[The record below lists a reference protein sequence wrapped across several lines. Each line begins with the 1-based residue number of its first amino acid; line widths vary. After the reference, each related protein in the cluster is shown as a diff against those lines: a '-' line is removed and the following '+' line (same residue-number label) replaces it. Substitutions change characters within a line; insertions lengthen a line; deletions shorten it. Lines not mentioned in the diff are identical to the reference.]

1 MAGMVVAASMV
12 AHLGVLIAS
21 PMVAGDSWPAD
32 VWSTGRLVGFD
43 VLLLPTLGGGHGE
56 AAPGPPS
63 AARPPRV
70 LRPPD

>member
-1 MAGMVVAASMV
+1 
-12 AHLGVLIAS
+12 
-21 PMVAGDSWPAD
+21 MVAGDSWPAD